1 LLKFHPLGEYM
12 FTPFNQHCISDG
24 IEPLQTLITA
34 QRKKIDELL
43 KISSKTYQ
51 NFVRPLELLDEE
63 MEIFFTPISHINSV
77 ANSKES
83 QALYAEALPLLTEFS
98 TEVSQNLTIY
108 EAYKQ
113 IMQNEHPQLNAEQKQ
128 VLKQSIQGFELSG
141 ANLDDTKKARIAE
154 INIERSALSNEF
166 SQNILDA
173 TNAFELIIPN
183 AEDVEGLPQN
193 DLALAKCDEGYRFTL
208 QMPSYLAYLTYG
220 PNQTYREALYKAYTT
235 RAPQNSALIDTILA
249 LRDEKAK
256 LLGFNN
262 YAELSLQSK
271 MAPKPEKV
279 IAFLEELAIKTQ
291 PQAKREIEELKAFAK
306 SESLQSFDV
315 AYYSEKLKAER
326 YSYDEEEFRPYFE
339 KNSVVE
345 GLFSVLH
352 QLFGI
357 SFTATDEIYY
367 EPSVTSYNIS
377 KNGKIRARIILDL
390 ESRANKRGGAW
401 MANWQSHHQDVEN
414 IEQLASA
421 FVVCNFPATT
431 SSTPSLLRH
440 DDVVTLF
447 HEMGHAIHHL
457 LSSVNENSVSG
468 VNGVEWDAVEYPSQF
483 LENFAFDTKVL
494 QTFATH
500 IETKEVLPAAMIEK
514 LQNSRNF
521 QSALSMLRQLEF
533 GLFDMKLHTSLYQ
546 GKAVQA
552 LLDSVRE
559 KTALLQPPA
568 YNRFQNGFSHIFAG
582 GYAAGYYSYKWAEVL
597 SADTYMQVIDEGLY
611 TSETA
616 QNYAKIILDRG
627 GSESMMELYTQ
638 LMQREPNSENLL
650 RLNGIA

>member
-1 LLKFHPLGEYM
+1 M

-141 ANLDDTKKARIAE
+141 ANLDATKKARIAE

-183 AEDVEGLPQN
+183 TEDVEGLPQN

-421 FVVCNFPATT
+421 FVVCNFPAAT

-546 GKAVQA
+546 GEAVQA